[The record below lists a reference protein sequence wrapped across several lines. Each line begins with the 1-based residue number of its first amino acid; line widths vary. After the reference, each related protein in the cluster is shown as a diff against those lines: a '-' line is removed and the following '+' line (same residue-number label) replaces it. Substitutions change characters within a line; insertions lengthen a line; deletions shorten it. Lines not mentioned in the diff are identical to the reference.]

1 MDNISKYT
9 IDENSSIIDALEKIN
24 IFSDG
29 QALVLFAI
37 NKTNQIVGS
46 LTDGDIR
53 RGLLQGFQLT
63 DSVKKIMFNDFH
75 YIKNLKNIQK
85 IKKIKALDLKII
97 PHVTEDKTII
107 RFINLK
113 DIKSILPIDAVIM
126 AGGKGIRPV
135 LL

>member
-107 RFINLK
+107 RFI
-113 DIKSILPIDAVIM
+113 I
-126 AGGKGIRPV
+126 
-135 LL
+135 